1 MNFRSSESV
10 GAEASPLVSAVP
22 SGFSKLSDRLQQS
35 IDRQLGYFGQDRF
48 VMFYYEP
55 RGAEVV
61 WTDSQSCG
69 FGTGAWRVFLDEIE
83 PLARRDGADLGT
95 AEARGRHGLIVD
107 RAYGHTYFA
116 EQREARAFLS
126 QQRRALSA

>member
-1 MNFRSSESV
+1 ML
-10 GAEASPLVSAVP
+10 ASAVP

-69 FGTGAWRVFLDEIE
+69 FGTGGWRIFLDEIE
-83 PLARRDGADLGT
+83 PIARQDGADLGT
-95 AEARGRHGLIVD
+95 AETRGRHGMVVD
-107 RAYGHTYFA
+107 REYGRAYYADQG
-116 EQREARAFLS
+116 EARAFLA
-126 QQRRALSA
+126 QQRRAMSA